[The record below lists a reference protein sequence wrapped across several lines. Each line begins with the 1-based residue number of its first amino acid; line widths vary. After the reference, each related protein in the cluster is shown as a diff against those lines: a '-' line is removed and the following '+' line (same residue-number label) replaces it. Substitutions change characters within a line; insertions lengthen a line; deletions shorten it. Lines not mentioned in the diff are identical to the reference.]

1 MKSMMLRHVTGMG
14 LIGMLVVTA
23 GCAGKG
29 ETRYLDIRTAVV
41 AAPSSE
47 QEPVK
52 IVIEP
57 FEDRRADK
65 TRVGQRTHLWGG
77 VTVFN
82 VAGEHP
88 GEVIAQALA
97 DRLKSR
103 GWRGRPWKVQVGQ
116 GALSPDADIVIRGQV
131 QEFSAVAKS
140 RVFSTVINTSS
151 KVSVQANNLS
161 DKSTTIRS
169 VEGAQSTTVFWFSE
183 EDVQGL
189 LATTLKDGIDR
200 LIADTIVMDRAVRPA
215 Y

>member
-14 LIGMLVVTA
+14 VIGMLVVMA
-23 GCAGKG
+23 GCVGKG
-29 ETRYLDIRTAVV
+29 ETRYLDIRTPVV
-41 AAPSSE
+41 AAPSPE

-57 FEDRRADK
+57 FEDRRAEK

-82 VAGEHP
+82 VAGERP

-116 GALSPDADIVIRGQV
+116 GSLVPDADIVISGQV
-131 QEFSAVAKS
+131 SEFSATAKS

-151 KVSVQANNLS
+151 KVSLQAQNLS

-169 VEGAQSTTVFWFSE
+169 VEGAQSTTVFWFAE
-183 EDVQGL
+183 EDVQEL
-189 LATTLKDGIDR
+189 LAATLKDGIDR
-200 LIADTIVMDRAVRPA
+200 FIADTMISDRALRPA
-215 Y
+215 H

>member
-1 MKSMMLRHVTGMG
+1 MKSMMLRQVMGMG
-14 LIGMLVVTA
+14 LTGVMVLTT
-23 GCAGKG
+23 GCVGKG
-29 ETRYLDIRTAVV
+29 DTRYLDILKPVM
-41 AAPSSE
+41 AAPSPE

-88 GEVIAQALA
+88 GEVVAQALA

-116 GALSPDADIVIRGQV
+116 SASVPDADIVISGQV
-131 QEFSAVAKS
+131 QEFSATAKS
-140 RVFSTVINTSS
+140 RVFSTIINTSN
-151 KVSVQANNLS
+151 KLSVQAKNQS

-169 VEGAQSTTVFWFSE
+169 VEGAQSTTVFWFGE
-183 EDVQGL
+183 EDVQDL
-189 LATTLKDGIDR
+189 LAATLKDGIDR
-200 LIADTIVMDRAVRPA
+200 FVADTMVTDRALRPA
-215 Y
+215 H

>member
-1 MKSMMLRHVTGMG
+1 MNSMMLRHVAGVG
-14 LIGMLVVTA
+14 LIGVMVMMA
-23 GCAGKG
+23 GCGGKG
-29 ETRYLDIRTAVV
+29 ETRYLDVRTPTAV
-41 AAPSSE
+41 APSPE
-47 QEPVK
+47 QEPVR

-116 GALSPDADIVIRGQV
+116 SAAVPDADIVISGQV
-131 QEFSAVAKS
+131 SEFSATAKS
-140 RVFSTVINTSS
+140 RVFSTVINTSNKFS
-151 KVSVQANNLS
+151 IQARNLS
-161 DKSTTIRS
+161 DSSTTIRS
-169 VEGAQSTTVFWFSE
+169 VEGAQRTTVFWFAE
-183 EDVQGL
+183 EDVQEL
-189 LATTLKDGIDR
+189 LAATLKDGIDR
-200 LIADTIVMDRAVRPA
+200 FIADTMVTDRALRPA
-215 Y
+215 H